1 MTANLAYQIIMALPE
16 NERELLFDMIDP
28 HMKKFDLEEL
38 LSVEIQVKLSKNEIM
53 LRLIDTC
60 FSKVKNSQHS

>member
-16 NERELLFDMIDP
+16 NERELLFEMIEP

-38 LSVEIQVKLSKNEIM
+38 LSDEIQVKPSKNEIM

-60 FSKVKNSQHS
+60 FSKVKNS

>member
-28 HMKKFDLEEL
+28 YMKKFDLKEL
-38 LSVEIQVKLSKNEIM
+38 LLDEIQVKPSKNEIM
-53 LRLIDTC
+53 LRLIETC
-60 FSKVKNSQHS
+60 FSKVKNS

>member
-1 MTANLAYQIIMALPE
+1 MTAKLAYQMIMTLHG
-16 NERELLFDMIDP
+16 NELELLLDMLKP

-38 LSVEIQVKLSKNEIM
+38 ISDKASKNERM

-60 FSKVKNSQHS
+60 FSKVKDS